1 MSGAKR
7 PLPANRGAF
16 WQDFIDETHLSGDY
30 VVHTQQDCS
39 LIVDHARL
47 MRDLHDEPGKEM
59 RLAGYVPDIFLDDI
73 LRKGR
78 SICRDAKGNVN
89 GKWLDEYVSKEI
101 KRFLN
106 DPENK
111 AFRVWEGRL

>member
-1 MSGAKR
+1 MSGAR
-7 PLPANRGAF
+7 RQLAADRGAF
-16 WQDFIDETHLSGDY
+16 WQDWIDESHLTGEY
-30 VVHTQQDCS
+30 IVHTQQDCS
-39 LIVDHARL
+39 VILDQARL
-47 MRDLHDEPGKEM
+47 MRDLHDTPGKEL
-59 RLAGYVPDIFLDDI
+59 RLAGYVPDIFMDDI

-78 SICRDAKGNVN
+78 SLCRDAKGLVN
-89 GKWLDEYVSKEI
+89 GKQLDEYITREI